1 MSPVLY
7 NSNKLLKAIQLLFHG
22 KSLVATLMLK
32 EVSTSTS
39 LVTTPMAV
47 LLLVLTSTLLRRLT
61 VPQKMKTDTLVTWV
75 TFQLTQMVLPR
86 ALRLTTWSS

>member
-22 KSLVATLMLK
+22 KSLVAMLTLK
-32 EVSTSTS
+32 EVSTSMS

-47 LLLVLTSTLLRRLT
+47 PLLVLTSTLLRRLT

>member
-22 KSLVATLMLK
+22 KSLVATLTLK
-32 EVSTSTS
+32 EVSTSMS

-47 LLLVLTSTLLRRLT
+47 PLLVLTSTLLRRLT